1 MIATCV
7 HGHRVQPGRRVVLD
21 VETADVTPD
30 LEEDVLRDVLGR
42 VRATHEPMDDREDAI
57 EVMIEKPTDSLCVA
71 RLSALQILT
80 IEGRPMPGGGPAH
93 NRGSARTG
101 RSGTG

>member
-7 HGHRVQPGRRVVLD
+7 DGHRVQPGRRVVLD

-42 VRATHEPMDDREDAI
+42 VRAIAGP
-57 EVMIEKPTDSLCVA
+57 SLE
-71 RLSALQILT
+71 LSGPELESGPVVSA
-80 IEGRPMPGGGPAH
+80 GGPGKAP
-93 NRGSARTG
+93 RFVR
-101 RSGTG
+101 